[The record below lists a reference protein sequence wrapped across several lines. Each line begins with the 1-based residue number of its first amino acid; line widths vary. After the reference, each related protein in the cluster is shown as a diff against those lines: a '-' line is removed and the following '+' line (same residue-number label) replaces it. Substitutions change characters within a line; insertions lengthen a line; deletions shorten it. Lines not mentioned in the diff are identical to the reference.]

1 MFVRNDK
8 QYVWPYIV
16 LVLSIL
22 CFIPWIMNKI
32 NFSPALTMVRE
43 EVSDYLLF
51 VWLPT
56 VGNILIV
63 AFLIIWFG
71 GPMISGMLKERK
83 ETIEKS
89 IDEAAHVKLEAE
101 HQYQEAETNLENLD
115 GELREM
121 RASYARSIEA
131 EKARILEETARQEK
145 RIESDAEVVFELQ
158 TNVATRAFE
167 REVMSSALDRARDE
181 IVQKLA
187 SDASLRDRLIDQG
200 IAGLNVRA

>member
-1 MFVRNDK
+1 MFVRNEK

-16 LVLSIL
+16 LSLSVLS
-22 CFIPWIMNKI
+22 FVPWILNKVGL
-32 NFSPALTMVRE
+32 SPMLTFVRE

-51 VWLPT
+51 TWLPT
-56 VGNILIV
+56 VGNVMIV

-71 GPMISGMLKERK
+71 GPIISGMLKERK

-101 HQYQEAETNLENLD
+101 HQYQEAETNLDNLD
-115 GELREM
+115 GELRDM
-121 RASYARSIEA
+121 RASYARSIEE
-131 EKARILEETARQEK
+131 EKARIVEETSRQEK

-158 TNVATRAFE
+158 TAVATRAFE
-167 REVMSSALDRARDE
+167 REVMSNALDRARDE
-181 IVQKLA
+181 IVKKLS

-200 IAGLNVRA
+200 IATLNVKA

>member
-32 NFSPALTMVRE
+32 NFSPVLTMVRE
-43 EVSDYLLF
+43 EVSNYLLF

>member
-1 MFVRNDK
+1 M
-8 QYVWPYIV
+8 
-16 LVLSIL
+16 
-22 CFIPWIMNKI
+22 
-32 NFSPALTMVRE
+32 LTFVRE

-51 VWLPT
+51 TWLPT
-56 VGNILIV
+56 VGNVLIV

-71 GPMISGMLKERK
+71 GPIITGMLKERK

-101 HQYQEAETNLENLD
+101 HQYQEAETNLDNLD
-115 GELREM
+115 SELREM
-121 RASYARSIEA
+121 RASYARSIEE
-131 EKARILEETARQEK
+131 EKARIVEETARQEK

-158 TNVATRAFE
+158 TAVATRAFE

-181 IVQKLA
+181 IVKKLS

-200 IAGLNVRA
+200 IATLNVKA